1 VKLRRSLAALV
12 LVLACAPAPAKV
24 AQRMAPQPTTVPAPP
39 AAPPQAFVLSV
50 LSLNDLHGRIGA
62 LPAFAG
68 YVEALRRAHGDRG
81 AVIAVDAGDMFQGTI
96 ASNQTEGRSVIQAY
110 NALGLSAAALGNHEF
125 DYGPS
130 DGASAGD
137 GLLPQGALRAR
148 IAEAKFPV
156 LSANLLTTAG
166 GDPLWTNLL
175 PRAVVRAAGIK
186 VGFVG
191 VVTQHTPSIVMPDYF
206 AGLTVG
212 PISPAIEA
220 QALALRAEG
229 ADLVVALAH
238 AGADCKRF
246 DDPHDLSSCDSEG
259 SELFSAVRAV
269 RPGLVDAWIGGH
281 THAGVAHFVNGVPVV
296 EALSR
301 GKAFGRIDFELSGS
315 PPRVLRA
322 RPFPPEPLC
331 PDTAE
336 LAPCPTHAYAGQNVE
351 PSQAV
356 AAVVAPAL
364 DICRHERERL
374 LGVELSEQ
382 LPADHDSES
391 ALGNLFVD
399 LMRAQ
404 VPGADAALA
413 NGGSL
418 RMPLDAGPLSYGA
431 LYDTMPFDNRLVTIE
446 LTGKELRTVLET
458 HFSHDAHGIISIAG
472 LVARARCER
481 GQLQVTLRRS
491 SGAAI
496 DDRERLSIVTS
507 DYLATGGDRL
517 LASIGDSRAR
527 IRNASALL
535 LRDVLAEQLTK
546 RNRRLN
552 PLDVYD
558 PQQPRL
564 QLPSPRP
571 VRCAN

>member
-1 VKLRRSLAALV
+1 
-12 LVLACAPAPAKV
+12 
-24 AQRMAPQPTTVPAPP
+24 
-39 AAPPQAFVLSV
+39 
-50 LSLNDLHGRIGA
+50 LHGRIGA
-62 LPAFAG
+62 LPAFGG
-68 YVEALRRAHGDRG
+68 YVEALRRAHGERG
-81 AVIAVDAGDMFQGTI
+81 AVLAVDAGDMFQGTI
-96 ASNQTEGRSVIQAY
+96 ASNQTEGASVIQAY
-110 NALGLSAAALGNHEF
+110 NALGLSVAALGNHEF
-125 DYGPS
+125 DYGPV
-130 DGASAGD
+130 DGATAGD
-137 GLLPQGALRAR
+137 GLLPQAALRAR
-148 IAEAKFPV
+148 IAEATFPV
-156 LSANLLTTAG
+156 LSANLQTTAG
-166 GDPLWTNLL
+166 GAPLWTNLL
-175 PRAVVRAAGIK
+175 PRALVRAGTLN

-191 VVTQHTPSIVMPDYF
+191 ALTQQTPAIVMPDYF
-206 AGLTVG
+206 AGLSVG
-212 PISPAIEA
+212 PLAPAIEA
-220 QALALRAEG
+220 QAEALRAEG
-229 ADLVVALAH
+229 ADVVVALAH
-238 AGADCKRF
+238 AGADCKQF
-246 DDPHDLSSCDSEG
+246 DDPHDLSSCDSED
-259 SELFSAVRAV
+259 SELFSVVRAV

-301 GKAFGRIDFELSGS
+301 GKAFGRIDLELSGS

-322 RPFPPEPLC
+322 KPFPPEPLC
-331 PDTAE
+331 PDSAE

-356 AAVVAPAL
+356 DAVVAPAL
-364 DICRHERERL
+364 DICRHERDRL
-374 LGVELSEQ
+374 LGVEIGER
-382 LPADHDSES
+382 LPADHDAES

-458 HFSHDAHGIISIAG
+458 HLGHDAHGIVSIAG
-472 LVARARCER
+472 VIAQGRCEG
-481 GQLQVTLRRS
+481 GQLQVKLRRS

-517 LASIGDSRAR
+517 LASIGDSRTR
-527 IRNASALL
+527 IRSASPML
-535 LRDVLAEQLTK
+535 LRDVLAEQLT
-546 RNRRLN
+546 RRPPRLN
-552 PLDVYD
+552 PRDVYD
-558 PQQPRL
+558 PQHPRL
-564 QLPSPRP
+564 RLPSPRP